1 MHLFGGE
8 CQRQNIKTRTVKF
21 IIDRKTLIS
30 MLFIGLTLLGY
41 VSYKQLQVELF
52 PNVELPFLFV
62 QASAKQETDPE
73 YMEKEVVIPL
83 EGVIGTLGGIES
95 MESSITSRRG
105 SIVVYYRKNVDF
117 NLAYLKLQEKINT
130 IKDDLPEN
138 ITVNVNRVDLT
149 RMSNQFMELQARGS
163 GGADRVR
170 NVVDED
176 IEPELENLDG
186 VAGVSVYGGK
196 EKSIEIILNEKACD
210 AYKITPATI
219 RSILSK
225 NTQSRTY
232 VGNLKEKDKLF
243 FVHVTAEYDNVS
255 DIENLVVADGPI
267 LLKDVAEVRFGTKE
281 VTSYSRVNGK
291 DAVTIQ
297 VVNDSQ
303 ANQIELSHKVL
314 ALVDKLNEK
323 LKTKDVE
330 LSVQSNS
337 AETMEDNINQIINL
351 AIVGG
356 LMAVFVLWI
365 FLKNV
370 RIVAFIALAIPVSI
384 FTAFNFFYAY
394 GITLNSLTLVGM
406 ALAVGMLL
414 DNSVVVLENI
424 YRLSGKGVPPDKAVV
439 QGTTEV
445 WRSIVAATLTTITV
459 FLPFLFSDNYLI
471 EMLGKNVG
479 VSIISTLLVSLVV
492 ALLLVPAGVHFFLKK
507 KGKPIFFEKVT
518 TNNRLV
524 QVYILLLKSCIRHPA
539 ATILGTVVVFFLTIF
554 ISLAVSVSSLQEA
567 ESDQIQLY
575 VTMPSGSSLETTDEM
590 VKKIE
595 DKLNNVK
602 EKKDIYS
609 TVKEESAVVT
619 IHLADDY
626 ENIDGRSYAEIKS
639 SVNDLVKNL
648 KPAEI
653 SFEQTQSGGGSFS
666 SGGGNMM
673 NNFERLLGI
682 GTEEEKIVIKGE
694 DFATM
699 QRVAEDLKYYL
710 EDMDIISSARV
721 NVSDNSPEV
730 HLLFDPLL
738 MTDYGINMSTVTS
751 EMNSFSKEISTGVTF
766 NQGTDEYD
774 ITIQQGEEDET
785 SEKDDSRTMD
795 DLKTLKINDTE
806 ESWHELQDF
815 TRLVYAQGLAG
826 INRVNQEKEI
836 EVTYRFESDA
846 QESKDILEA
855 YRYQIDALVAGY
867 TLPSGVAVE
876 VVHEEE
882 DLSDFYFLIIAA
894 IILIFMI
901 LASVFESV
909 ITPFVLMFSIPL
921 AAIGSLLG
929 LIITG
934 NSLFNANT
942 MIGFLILLGVV
953 VNNGIILIDYTNIL
967 RKRGYRR
974 SRALMTAGL
983 SRVRPILIT
992 AITTIVAMVPLAMGQ
1007 AEYVSII
1014 GAPFAIIVI
1023 GGLAL
1028 STLLTLI
1035 FIPTFY
1041 SGLENALEWFKGLNW
1056 KLKTLQIVLV
1066 AASFVLIYFKVDT
1079 TTWKMADLVL
1089 AVVLVPG
1096 TTWFVLNSLKKATTK
1111 LIGPDEKVH
1120 IVIQNLVKIYDR
1132 PGRFAREWVGGLNIR
1147 RRAGLEKEYRSI
1159 REFDQMIWQV
1169 PLLGFFVYFTFMYL
1183 EQAVW
1188 ICVMMM
1194 ITYLYTKQIWKPV
1207 SMYLDNRY
1215 RDTQRKIFLWLE
1227 KYSNSFLFWILPLV
1241 ELVVLFLKTKYTG
1254 LVIAYTVLWYLGLI
1268 ISVTARHLYDEKV
1281 NIERITGRFGS
1292 LRRAV
1297 FRLVKQIPVI
1307 GKRNVP
1313 FKALNGV
1320 SMEISTGMFGLL
1332 GPNGA
1337 GKSTMMRIICGIFD
1351 QSYGKIWINGIDTQE
1366 KREELQGLIG
1376 YLPQEFG
1383 MYENMPAW
1391 DFLEYQA
1398 LLKGLIDAANR
1409 KERLEYVLK
1418 AVHMY
1423 EHRDEKIGS
1432 FSGGMKQ
1439 RIGIAQ
1445 ILLHLPRILVV
1456 DEPTAGLDP
1465 RERIRFRNLLVEL
1478 SRERIVIFS
1487 THIIEDISSSCNQV
1501 AVVIRGQVKYHGT
1514 PAGMVNLAEKL
1525 VWQYEMPAPE
1535 FDKMPDKQMVVY
1547 HIRVG
1552 ENIRVRILSKEK
1564 PAPDA
1569 VEVKPLLEDAYL
1581 CLIKDL
1587 K

>member
-1 MHLFGGE
+1 M
-8 CQRQNIKTRTVKF
+8 KF

-62 QASAKQETDPE
+62 QASSMQETDPE
-73 YMEKEVVIPL
+73 YMENEVIIPL

-95 MESSITSRRG
+95 MESNINSQRG
-105 SIVVYYRKNVDF
+105 SIVVYYQKDVDF
-117 NLAYLKLQEKINT
+117 SLAYLKLQEKINA
-130 IKDDLPEN
+130 IKGDLPED
-138 ITVNVNRVDLT
+138 ITVSVNRVDLT
-149 RMSNQFMELQARGS
+149 RMNSQFMELQARGS
-163 GGADRVR
+163 GGVDRVR
-170 NVVDED
+170 NVVDEE
-176 IEPELENLDG
+176 IQPELENLDG
-186 VAGVSVYGGK
+186 VAGVNVYGGK
-196 EKSIEIILNEKACD
+196 EKSIEIILDEKACD

-219 RSILSK
+219 RSLLSQ

-232 VGNLKEKDKLF
+232 VGNLKEKDKLY
-243 FVHVTAEYDNVS
+243 FVHVTAEYDNVT
-255 DIENLVVADGPI
+255 DIENLVVADGPV
-267 LLKDVAEVRFGTKE
+267 LLKDVAEVSFGTKE
-281 VTSYSRVNGK
+281 ETSYSRVNGK
-291 DAVTIQ
+291 DAITIQ
-297 VVNDSQ
+297 LVNDSQ

-314 ALVDKLNEK
+314 ELVDRLNEK
-323 LKTKDVE
+323 LKSKDIE

-337 AETMEDNINQIINL
+337 AETMEENIDQIINL
-351 AIVGG
+351 ALIGG

-365 FLKNV
+365 FLKNA

-424 YRLSGKGVPPDKAVV
+424 YRLSGKGEPPDKAVV

-459 FLPFLFSDNYLI
+459 FLPFVFSDNYLI

-492 ALLLVPAGVHFFLKK
+492 ALLLVPMGVHFILKR
-507 KGKPIFFEKVT
+507 KGKSIFFEKVT
-518 TNNRLV
+518 TNNRQV
-524 QVYILLLKSCIRHPA
+524 QVYLLLLKSCIRYPA

-554 ISLAVSVSSLQEA
+554 ISLAVSVSSLKEA
-567 ESDQIQLY
+567 ESDQVQLY

-595 DKLNNVK
+595 EKLEDVK

-609 TVKEESAVVT
+609 TIEEESAVVT
-619 IHLADDY
+619 VQLADDY
-626 ENIDGRSYAEIKS
+626 EDIDGRSFAEIKS
-639 SVNDLVKNL
+639 SINDLVRNL
-648 KPAEI
+648 RPAEI
-653 SFEQTQSGGGSFS
+653 SFEQSQSGGGGFNG
-666 SGGGNMM
+666 GGGNMM
-673 NNFERLLGI
+673 NNFQRLLGI

-699 QRVAEDLKYYL
+699 QRVAEDLEYYL
-710 EDMDIISSARV
+710 EDMDMIDNARV

-730 HLLFDPLL
+730 HMIFDPLL
-738 MTDYGINMSTVTS
+738 MTDFGISLSTVTS
-751 EMNSFSKEISTGVTF
+751 EMNSFSGEISTGVTF
-766 NQGTDEYD
+766 NQGVDEYD
-774 ITIQQGEEDET
+774 IIIKQGEDDKDED
-785 SEKDDSRTMD
+785 SEDDSRTMD
-795 DLKTLKINDTE
+795 DLKTLKITDSDG
-806 ESWHELQDF
+806 SWHELQDF
-815 TRLVYAQGLAG
+815 TRLVYAEGLAG
-826 INRVNQEKEI
+826 INRVNQEKQI
-836 EVTYRFESDA
+836 EVTYRFDSDA
-846 QESKDILEA
+846 QESNDILEA

-867 TLPSGVAVE
+867 MLPSGVAVE
-876 VVHEEE
+876 VVHEED

-894 IILIFMI
+894 IVLIFMI

-909 ITPFVLMFSIPL
+909 VTPFVLMFSIPL

-974 SRALMTAGL
+974 SRALMVAGL

-1041 SGLENALEWFKGLNW
+1041 SGLENALEWFRGLNW
-1056 KLKTLQIVLV
+1056 KLKTIQLLLI

-1079 TTWKMADLVL
+1079 TTWQMVDVIL

-1111 LIGPDEKVH
+1111 LIGADEKVH

-1132 PGRFAREWVGGLNIR
+1132 PGRFAREWTGGLNIR
-1147 RRAGLEKEYRSI
+1147 RRAGQEKEYRSI
-1159 REFDQMIWQV
+1159 REFDQMIWQI
-1169 PLLGFFVYFTFMYL
+1169 PLLGFIIYFTFIYL
-1183 EQAVW
+1183 EQALWV
-1188 ICVMMM
+1188 CVMML
-1194 ITYLYTKQIWKPV
+1194 ITYLYIKQIWKPV
-1207 SMYLDNRY
+1207 SIYLNNRFNE
-1215 RDTQRKIFLWLE
+1215 TQKKILFLFE

-1241 ELVVLFLKTKYTG
+1241 ELVILYLKTKYIG
-1254 LVIAYTVLWYLGLI
+1254 LVVVYTVLWYLGLI
-1268 ISVTARHLYDEKV
+1268 VSVTARRLYEEKV
-1281 NIERITGRFGS
+1281 NVERITGHFGS

-1297 FRLVKQIPVI
+1297 SRLVKQIPVI
-1307 GKRNVP
+1307 GKRRVP

-1320 SMEISTGMFGLL
+1320 SMEITTGMFGLL

-1337 GKSTMMRIICGIFD
+1337 GKSTMMRIICGIFE
-1351 QSYGKIWINGIDTQE
+1351 QSYGKIWINGIDTQK

-1398 LLKGLIDAANR
+1398 LLKGLTDVDER
-1409 KERLEYVLK
+1409 EKRLEYVLK
-1418 AVHMY
+1418 AVHMD

-1501 AVVIRGQVKYHGT
+1501 AVIIRGQVKYHGT
-1514 PAGMVNLAEKL
+1514 PADMVNLAEKL
-1525 VWQYEMPAPE
+1525 VWQYEVPASE
-1535 FDKMPDKQMVVY
+1535 FDKMPNKQMVVY
-1547 HIRVG
+1547 HMRVG
-1552 ENIRVRILSKEK
+1552 EDIRVRVLSKEK

-1569 VEVKPLLEDAYL
+1569 VVVKPLLEDAYL